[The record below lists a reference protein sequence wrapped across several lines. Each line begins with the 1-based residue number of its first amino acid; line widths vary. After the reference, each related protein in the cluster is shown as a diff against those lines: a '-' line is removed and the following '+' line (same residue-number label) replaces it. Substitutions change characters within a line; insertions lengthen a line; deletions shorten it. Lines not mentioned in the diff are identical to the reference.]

1 MDEMLKKG
9 DYSNRTEVTREAVA
23 ELIVNT
29 KSEMRASPKKKT
41 PFKDYVRE
49 IKKNIGRAKF

>member
-9 DYSNRTEVTREAVA
+9 DYANRTEVTRKAVL
-23 ELIVNT
+23 ELIVKA

-41 PFKDYVRE
+41 HFKDYVKA
-49 IKKNIGRAKF
+49 IKEGL